1 MPEQDIVTR
10 LLDFTNANWD
20 RATHRYVLRKEAA
33 DEITALRQQIQEMK
47 NAQHISL
54 GHAQG

>member
-33 DEITALRQQIQEMK
+33 DEIRELRKRIDELERNAVPVAL
-47 NAQHISL
+47 
-54 GHAQG
+54 GDV